1 MTFIKDENRFFSVNH
16 QSVRLIASYALKR
29 DKLYSPQRIKNICE
43 LYGVL
48 KNVWEKGHKPFEL
61 NGKSGRW
68 KKITQSW
75 LAEISTCSIKTIERR
90 LKDLQDIGLIKYE
103 RQGYIS
109 HKYIQLISISNEAF
123 NNLTDNRLSLGCN
136 TDCTLAKRKIVSQE
150 EDKMPEPNI
159 KREVK
164 DKKEVF
170 TDRKYK
176 LPEELNN
183 QKDLIKKLWKNRTKA
198 KNLDIWKWQIN
209 QLLLIKNKYGEESLH
224 SQLNQAISKG
234 WNSIDIL
241 NFEKFNMVESKANK
255 TQAITEKRIENMK
268 IHAKAF
274 GIKSIY
280 YEDENFKAE
289 YKKLLNK

>member
-1 MTFIKDENRFFSVNH
+1 M
-16 QSVRLIASYALKR
+16 
-29 DKLYSPQRIKNICE
+29 
-43 LYGVL
+43 
-48 KNVWEKGHKPFEL
+48 
-61 NGKSGRW
+61 
-68 KKITQSW
+68 
-75 LAEISTCSIKTIERR
+75 
-90 LKDLQDIGLIKYE
+90 
-103 RQGYIS
+103 
-109 HKYIQLISISNEAF
+109 
-123 NNLTDNRLSLGCN
+123 SLGYH
-136 TDCTLAKRKIVSQE
+136 TDYSLAKRKIVSQE
-150 EDKMPEPNI
+150 EDKLSEPNI

-183 QKDLIKKLWKNRTKA
+183 QKGLIKKLWKNRTKA

-241 NFEKFNMVESKANK
+241 NFEKFNMVESKSNK
-255 TQAITEKRIENMK
+255 SQAITEKRIENMK

-280 YEDENFKAE
+280 YEDENFKNE
-289 YKKLLNK
+289 YIKLLKKEN